1 MSTTA
6 FPVAETEKEIASDA
20 RIYRKKNDISDSL
33 PSWQVNS
40 REIDF
45 ISTCARELLF
55 DSEHPNYI
63 RQNFSRLFSNC
74 ECVCSVVNS

>member
-45 ISTCARELLF
+45 ISTCAREPLS